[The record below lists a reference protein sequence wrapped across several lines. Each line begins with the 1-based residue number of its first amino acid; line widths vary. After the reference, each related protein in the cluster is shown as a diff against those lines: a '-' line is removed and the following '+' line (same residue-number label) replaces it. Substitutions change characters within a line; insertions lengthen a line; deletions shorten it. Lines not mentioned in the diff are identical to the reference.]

1 MRIFLIVVF
10 LLSPLHLLMAQ
21 KPDAVA
27 VTCDFLEKVPGSE
40 WQVVDSRSFL
50 PPFNTPYQFSMANFS
65 YDLTATPVNDTV
77 VKIDSRVSAFDF
89 SERNYFDS
97 HTMTL
102 GAAAFFDSALV
113 RDSAVC
119 RIRLRVDSLV
129 KLGDVCEYSL
139 AGEDFKFDPSGDFDF
154 YYIPGSLGDWHWNEI
169 RDVVE
174 QNYDLIRARID
185 LFEPTKINFYISP
198 CELPDIGW
206 DNRWGTALDLARNNV
221 YIQYSH
227 GINTIQVESVFMI
240 KLLRL
245 WGYAPAVVL
254 EGASSLVEFCD
265 MYAQDYWREGTLPHI
280 SDLGISKYYRALD
293 RRQAAYSAGSF
304 VRFLIVTR
312 GISKFE
318 SFYRRVTDLTYKR
331 AFQDVYN
338 QPITDVEKEWTHYLD
353 TLNIPPTAYVL
364 YRNRSQSLMKYDET
378 MLYISR
384 ELQITGDTLHAGP
397 LLANLYYYFGQYEDA
412 EKIFAAVVRDEGA
425 EPIAKSYLANI
436 MLIEGK
442 VDQADSLYRLAL
454 AEDTTHNYQ
463 PEYKLGI
470 IAQYRGK
477 NREALHLFGSAREK
491 TRSIPIGVDIN
502 IAQGDSYYAL
512 GLRDSARVFYQAAL
526 DTAKILLGD
535 IKDKPLFRLR
545 VARAAVR
552 LGEGANAL
560 DQLHTEFFIEERM
573 YYIGEILLT
582 MGQAYDLLGERKMAQ
597 QQYRKLFLYPTAFL
611 DQELAEKYMRTPYHR
626 N

>member
-1 MRIFLIVVF
+1 
-10 LLSPLHLLMAQ
+10 MAQ

-65 YDLTATPVNDTV
+65 YNLTATQVNDTV
-77 VKIDSRVSAFDF
+77 VKIDSRVSTFDF
-89 SERNYFDS
+89 AERNYFDS
-97 HTMTL
+97 RMITI

-113 RDSAVC
+113 RDSAIC

-129 KLGDVCEYSL
+129 KLEDVCQYSL

-154 YYIPGSLGDWHWNEI
+154 YYIQGSLGDWRWNEI
-169 RDVVE
+169 RDVIE
-174 QNYDLIRARID
+174 QNYDLIRATIN
-185 LFEPTKINFYISP
+185 LFEPTKVNFYISP

-245 WGYAPAVVL
+245 WGYAPAVIL

-265 MYAQDYWREGTLPHI
+265 MYAKGYRREGTLPHI
-280 SDLGISKYYRALD
+280 SDLGVSKYYRALD

-304 VRFLIVTR
+304 VRYLIVTR
-312 GISKFE
+312 GLARFE
-318 SFYRRVTDLTYKR
+318 SFYRRVTDLTYKQT
-331 AFQDVYN
+331 FQEIYN
-338 QPITDVEKEWTHYLD
+338 QPITDFEKEWNHYLD
-353 TLNIPPTAYVL
+353 TLNIPPSAYVFF
-364 YRNRSQSLMKYDET
+364 RDRSESLMKYDET
-378 MLYISR
+378 VIYLDQ
-384 ELQITGDTLHAGP
+384 ELQVTGDTLNVGP
-397 LLANLYYYFGQYEDA
+397 GLANLYYYFGRYEDA
-412 EKIFAAVVRDEGA
+412 EKIFASVVRDEGS

-442 VDQADSLYRLAL
+442 VNQADSLYRQAL

-470 IAQYRGK
+470 IEQYRGK
-477 NREALHLFGSAREK
+477 NREALRLFQASRPK
-491 TRSIPIGVDIN
+491 TKSMPIHVDLD
-502 IAQGDSYYAL
+502 IATGDSYYAL
-512 GLRDSARVFYQAAL
+512 GIKDSARIFYQAAL
-526 DTAKILLGD
+526 DTAKILLGN

-552 LGEGANAL
+552 LGEGGTAL
-560 DQLHTEFFIEERM
+560 DQLQTEFFIEERM

-582 MGQAYDLLGERKMAQ
+582 MGQAYDLLGERKMAEQ
-597 QQYRKLFLYPTAFL
+597 EYRKLFLYPTAFL
-611 DQELAEKYMRTPYHR
+611 DQEMAEKYMRTPYQR